1 MRYWTLPEERLLI
14 ELYNKGLSHKQIATT
29 LGRSQ
34 PCVSSKLWHLKLKR
48 FSHIPETDNHYLV
61 QTYKQLPSEEI
72 AEALGISLNA
82 LYVRWHRQSQKSL

>member
-1 MRYWTLPEERLLI
+1 M
-14 ELYNKGLSHKQIATT
+14 YNKGLSHKQIATA
-29 LGRSQ
+29 LGRNQTSI
-34 PCVSSKLWHLKLKR
+34 SSKLWHLKLKR
-48 FSHIPETDNHYLV
+48 YPNIPTDDNNYLV